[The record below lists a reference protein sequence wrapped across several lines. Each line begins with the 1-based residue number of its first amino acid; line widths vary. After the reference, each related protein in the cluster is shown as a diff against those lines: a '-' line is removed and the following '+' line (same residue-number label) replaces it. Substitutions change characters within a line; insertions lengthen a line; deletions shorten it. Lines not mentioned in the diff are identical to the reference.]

1 MKWVSHIAIG
11 KVIADALELAPG
23 ERKAF
28 LDGMVEPDRH
38 KERGNRDGRS
48 YRLSHHDPSDRVIML
63 HVWMAR
69 RSMLRNDT
77 YQGYRHLGMAL
88 HYIQDKTTSKGFL
101 GLTHER
107 REEKLAKVEPSHTA
121 VMKGLK
127 EQISSPEFVRRSLSE
142 IKPLKDPKRIM
153 AQASYR
159 SASVTAAVIYMDGQA
174 QVKKEY
180 ARARRKHALAI
191 IPLAI
196 GSLAVGASISIL
208 WSSPYP
214 MVPAAVLVLVAV
226 LLDRP
231 YRHLRRLAEW
241 NGLERH

>member
-1 MKWVSHIAIG
+1 MKWASHIAIG
-11 KVIADALELAPG
+11 KVIADALELSPG

-28 LDGMVEPDRH
+28 LDGIVEPDRH

-88 HYIQDKTTSKGFL
+88 HYIQDKSTSKGFL

-107 REEKLAKVEPSHTA
+107 REEKLAKVEPSRDE

-127 EQISSPEFVRRSLSE
+127 EHASSSEFVRRSLSE

-159 SASVTAAVIYMDGQA
+159 SASVAAAVIDMDGQTH
-174 QVKKEY
+174 VKKDY
-180 ARARRKHALAI
+180 ARARRKHALATV
-191 IPLAI
+191 PLII
-196 GSLAVGASISIL
+196 GSLAIGASISIL

-214 MVPAAVLVLVAV
+214 MVPAAVLALIAV

-231 YRHLRRLAEW
+231 YRQLRRLAEW
-241 NGLERH
+241 NGLGKH

>member
-1 MKWVSHIAIG
+1 MKWASHIAIG
-11 KVIADALELAPG
+11 SMIADALELSPG

-48 YRLSHHDPSDRVIML
+48 YRLNHHDPSNRVIML

-88 HYIQDKTTSKGFL
+88 HYIQDKSTSKGFL
-101 GLTHER
+101 GLTHKR
-107 REEKLAKVEPSHTA
+107 REERLAKVEPSRDA
-121 VMKGLK
+121 IMKGLK
-127 EQISSPEFVRRSLSE
+127 EHASSPKSVRRSLSE

-159 SASVTAAVIYMDGQA
+159 SASVAAAVTDMNGQA
-174 QVKKEY
+174 HVKKDY
-180 ARARRKHALAI
+180 VRARRKHALATV
-191 IPLAI
+191 PLTI
-196 GSLAVGASISIL
+196 GSLAVGASVSIL

-214 MVPAAVLVLVAV
+214 MVPTAAIALIVV

-231 YRHLRRLAEW
+231 YRQLRRLAEW